1 MDLTYKVIPNFFLY
15 DKYIMSDFKTFNLF
29 FYLFNK
35 FYYADTE
42 LIKKNTFAISQKNLC
57 EELNNYYKKIN
68 YTENQVKRILSAFL
82 KENVLKIAGQ
92 IKIKESNYKSTN
104 IYALSDKYQEI
115 YDKILGINEKTT
127 KTTFEPT
134 ISKKEKVEIK
144 EKVDDQKD
152 FLKSIPQISENDF
165 SNNFEEQIYE
175 LYELYE
181 SQLKIR
187 AFKNIKN
194 NLIIKECL
202 NNYSFEDIKLML
214 IATRVQIYC
223 EASYK
228 NPCGT
233 LKTIYGNSGVEYDPK
248 SKKNNWLSIQHIF
261 NSDNIEKTLLFLK
274 NIYEMG
280 YSQISE
286 EERRL
291 FNNFMNV
298 NKTTNQEVVEDWKY
312 EDDDEIP
319 IPF

>member
-1 MDLTYKVIPNFFLY
+1 M
-15 DKYIMSDFKTFNLF
+15 KYLIFPYTFCEDERINKTFKHFNLF
-29 FYLFNK
+29 FFLFSKMAYNDYKKNGLDVKKGFFPISYSSLLIDLNK
-35 FYYADTE
+35 YYPKSNFTNNE
-42 LIKKNTFAISQKNLC
+42 IKNIINFFIKKNVLKVEKISLKSDLKSINNYSLS
-57 EELNNYYKKIN
+57 EELQTKIDNIKNRNKK
-68 YTENQVKRILSAFL
+68 
-82 KENVLKIAGQ
+82 Q
-92 IKIKESNYKSTN
+92 IK
-104 IYALSDKYQEI
+104 
-115 YDKILGINEKTT
+115 
-127 KTTFEPT
+127 PT

-144 EKVDDQKD
+144 EKVDEQKD
-152 FLKSIPQISENDF
+152 FLKYIPEISENDF
-165 SNNFEEQIYE
+165 SNNFEDQINE

-280 YSQISE
+280 YSQINE